1 MYVPLIDESPQFS
14 LGVERDRQG
23 GRFWGRGWGGSLQPN
38 TKNRAFLVV

>member
-1 MYVPLIDESPQFS
+1 MHVPLIDESPQFS

-23 GRFWGRGWGGSLQPN
+23 GRFLGEGGSLQPS